1 MEGCHWRSGY
11 RAVATSVSASSIVPF
26 IMIACQKHN
35 DSLLGVFYSFFH
47 NIEGPKLA
55 AKYPPE

>member
-1 MEGCHWRSGY
+1 
-11 RAVATSVSASSIVPF
+11 
-26 IMIACQKHN
+26 MIACQKHN